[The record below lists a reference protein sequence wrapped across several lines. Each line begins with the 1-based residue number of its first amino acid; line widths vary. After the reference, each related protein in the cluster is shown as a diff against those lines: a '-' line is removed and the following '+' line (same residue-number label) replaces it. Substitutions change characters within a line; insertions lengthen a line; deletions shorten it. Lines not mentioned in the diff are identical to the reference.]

1 MKRKD
6 HVSLNLKVSQR
17 FGYPRVLSI
26 PVTKMFTFL
35 VSPLEILRTLTVN

>member
-6 HVSLNLKVSQR
+6 HVPLSLKVSQR

-26 PVTKMFTFL
+26 PVTKMLCFWY
-35 VSPLEILRTLTVN
+35 PLWGYSEH